1 MKFLI
6 IHLTRVYF
14 PNKFDHFV
22 GYLPFFFF
30 LFFSLLLL
38 RFYTFFPTSEICVCV
53 FVNQLNRYSLLIE
66 KKNVCNIQNQYRL
79 NECEW
84 NFACVTP
91 NLLFGFHSLHRV
103 CIECMCACMRVSVP
117 CVRTSRKS
125 KRTSV

>member
-1 MKFLI
+1 MCIFQTN
-6 IHLTRVYF
+6 LTILSVSCRF
-14 PNKFDHFV
+14 SSSSFSLFCFFV
-22 GYLPFFFF
+22 FIRFF
-30 LFFSLLLL
+30 LHPKFV
-38 RFYTFFPTSEICVCV
+38 CVCV
-53 FVNQLNRYSLLIE
+53 FVNHLNRYSLLIE